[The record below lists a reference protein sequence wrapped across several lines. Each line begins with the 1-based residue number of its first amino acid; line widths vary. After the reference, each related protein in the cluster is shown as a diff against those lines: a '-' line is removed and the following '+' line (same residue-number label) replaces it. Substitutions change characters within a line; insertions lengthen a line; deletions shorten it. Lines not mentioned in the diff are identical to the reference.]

1 MKKIFGI
8 VILCLL
14 WGAPANSKIIK
25 LTKCD
30 PGAEE
35 NYLITKKNNEWG
47 EVFSCNDII
56 INTEDKQI
64 KSVSRETDKSWNS
77 GKKFR
82 DNIKDKELQEMLSR
96 RIQVQTYNLDYFDNN
111 FASGKVQM
119 IPESNKHFFFIEID
133 LAKKFVK
140 TWSSPTPDK
149 YGVLTNIRQN
159 FMLCK

>member
-1 MKKIFGI
+1 MKK
-8 VILCLL
+8 
-14 WGAPANSKIIK
+14 K
-25 LTKCD
+25 
-30 PGAEE
+30 
-35 NYLITKKNNEWG
+35 
-47 EVFSCNDII
+47 
-56 INTEDKQI
+56 I

-82 DNIKDKELQEMLSR
+82 DSIKDKELQEMLSR

-111 FASGKVQM
+111 FALGKVQM

-140 TWSSPTPDK
+140 TWGSPTPDK
-149 YGVLTNIRQN
+149 YGVLTNIPPN